1 MFTKCTKKILTTPA
15 LVLSSCLF
23 VFNASADVSGT
34 IDATLTLSDGC
45 VVNGDLGS
53 SDVSF
58 GGIDFGAQSAIFDEV
73 EGQVLGGGGSNGI
86 EILCSPGVNATFV
99 IQSGLHDGEG
109 ATGQHAMKHAAENDY
124 IGYTLFSDAARTTS
138 VELNTPLVLPEFTGT
153 AQTLELWG
161 TAWGNG
167 AHNAG
172 VYTDTLTV
180 LLEVN

>member
-15 LVLSSCLF
+15 LILGSCLF

-45 VVNGDLGS
+45 VINGDPGS

-58 GGIDFGAQSAIFDEV
+58 GSIGFGAQPAIFDQV
-73 EGQVLGGGGSNGI
+73 EGQVLGSGGSNGI

-99 IQSGLHDGEG
+99 IQSGLHDGQG
-109 ATGQHAMKHAAENDY
+109 ASGQHAMKHTAENDY

-138 VELNTPLVLPEFTGT
+138 VQLNTPLALPEFTGN
-153 AQTLELWG
+153 AQVLELWG
-161 TAWGNG
+161 MAWGNG

-172 VYTDTLTV
+172 VYSDTLTV
-180 LLEVN
+180 LLEMN